1 MIEDILK
8 KSSDSM
14 TEEEKDMLRAYI
26 EKYEQIVERFLKVL
40 DKIEFLLNGGK
51 AKTPVKEEEE
61 WSQEEQ
67 AEIKLTRVIT
77 NLKRKMNQVISIL

>member
-14 TEEEKDMLRAYI
+14 TEEEKDMFRAYI

-40 DKIEFLLNGGK
+40 DKIEFSF
-51 AKTPVKEEEE
+51 E
-61 WSQEEQ
+61 WRQSEDPC
-67 AEIKLTRVIT
+67 
-77 NLKRKMNQVISIL
+77 